1 MYWRKSRSGSQEI
14 IWGDCKTPVVLEND
28 FQHRLQ
34 PKCWHCTFLQVTDS
48 VHEKSMFHIKMYT
61 MSSIS
66 QSDKIW
72 TRRVDN
78 KGATARD
85 IASPLDIV
93 AEISGHFPAALV
105 ATEAKTESFPKP
117 NKKLWRTQ
125 YVWGAGV
132 QSCIYCGAPAGRKR
146 NLEGLFMFYLP
157 YHTTTVALLQGFLD
171 HGGTRGSD
179 RAHRR
184 RVVYVPEPN
193 QRKVSIVSTW
203 NQT

>member
-1 MYWRKSRSGSQEI
+1 MTFGIGYSRSVGIVRFCRSQI
-14 IWGDCKTPVVLEND
+14 VYMKRACFISRCI
-28 FQHRLQ
+28 Q
-34 PKCWHCTFLQVTDS
+34 
-48 VHEKSMFHIKMYT
+48 

-72 TRRVDN
+72 KRRVDN

>member
-78 KGATARD
+78 KGASVRD
-85 IASPLDIV
+85 IVSPLDIV

-132 QSCIYCGAPAGRKR
+132 QRWIYCGAPAGRKG

-179 RAHRR
+179 GAHRR
-184 RVVYVPEPN
+184 QVVYVPEPN

-203 NQT
+203 KQT